1 MTTFWEG
8 RDAKV
13 GFVDFCRLTR
23 WIRSASQLTR
33 LSTVGIWLL
42 LRVERLQAGREREVL
57 ERGLREK
64 LCWLTV
70 RAPAVKTGSPPPGR
84 GEEGARKKGWGRA
97 MSPLF
102 LPPIPSI
109 ASSCSSKMHLEMDE
123 SGAVQWRLL
132 WFCRSLREP
141 QALSKGSSDAVMYV
155 LATCGVREQPQERRG
170 SR

>member
-42 LRVERLQAGREREVL
+42 LRVERLQGGREVL
-57 ERGLREK
+57 ERGLGEK

-102 LPPIPSI
+102 LPPMPLRHPARVKCIWKWMR
-109 ASSCSSKMHLEMDE
+109 AARCSGDCCGFAGV
-123 SGAVQWRLL
+123 SGSHKPYRRVR
-132 WFCRSLREP
+132 
-141 QALSKGSSDAVMYV
+141 VM
-155 LATCGVREQPQERRG
+155 P
-170 SR
+170 

>member
-42 LRVERLQAGREREVL
+42 LRVERLQGGREGGPRERPGGETVL
-57 ERGLREK
+57 ADSEGTSRENRVATTRERRG
-64 LCWLTV
+64 
-70 RAPAVKTGSPPPGR
+70 GSQKERVG
-84 GEEGARKKGWGRA
+84 
-97 MSPLF
+97 
-102 LPPIPSI
+102 PSYVSTLSSSHAL

>member
-1 MTTFWEG
+1 M
-8 RDAKV
+8 
-13 GFVDFCRLTR
+13 TR

-42 LRVERLQAGREREVL
+42 LRVERLQGGREVL
-57 ERGLREK
+57 ERGLGEK

-84 GEEGARKKGWGRA
+84 GEEGDRARKKGWGRA
-97 MSPLF
+97 MSLLF
-102 LPPIPSI
+102 LPPMPLRHPARVKCIWKWMR
-109 ASSCSSKMHLEMDE
+109 AGRCSGDCCGFAGVS
-123 SGAVQWRLL
+123 Q
-132 WFCRSLREP
+132 EP

-170 SR
+170 TRGSR

>member
-42 LRVERLQAGREREVL
+42 LRVERLQAGREVL
-57 ERGLREK
+57 ERGLGEK

-84 GEEGARKKGWGRA
+84 GEEEGGSQKERVG
-97 MSPLF
+97 
-102 LPPIPSI
+102 PSYVSTLSSSHAL